1 MPLRALCL
9 LALIPLVHSAAAAE
23 LASGTLRLPLAPSTP
38 QKALHVSATGLD
50 PAKPVWV
57 KFELTGISASDQP
70 TGDLVLDAMPLEQRV
85 DLGKSMV
92 RFEAAKLTLKRPD
105 AAVQQQ
111 LEAAAGGSSPQEQE
125 ARLGAA
131 MAQAL
136 EAVRSGRGSLV
147 LGTQIR
153 QYDAPGK
160 PELTFST
167 SVERTQDIQPVAI
180 QVTLGQGEPPV
191 SAAERERSYK
201 KDKVWAGV
209 FGLLFVLGFWWWRRQ
224 RDA

>member
-1 MPLRALCL
+1 MAL
-9 LALIPLVHSAAAAE
+9 LALLGLTPLAQRATAAE
-23 LASGTLRLPLAPSTP
+23 LARDTLRLPLAPVTK
-38 QKALHVSATGLD
+38 QRALHVSAQGLD

-57 KFELTGISASDQP
+57 KFELTGLSASEQP

-111 LEAAAGGSSPQEQE
+111 LDAAAGGSSPQEQE
-125 ARLGAA
+125 ARLGAG

-136 EAVRSGRGSLV
+136 EAARSGRGTLV

-160 PELTFST
+160 AELSFST

-191 SAAERERSYK
+191 SAAEKERSYK

-209 FGLLFVLGFWWWRRQ
+209 FGLLFVLGFWWWRRR

>member
-1 MPLRALCL
+1 
-9 LALIPLVHSAAAAE
+9 
-23 LASGTLRLPLAPSTP
+23 
-38 QKALHVSATGLD
+38 
-50 PAKPVWV
+50 
-57 KFELTGISASDQP
+57 
-70 TGDLVLDAMPLEQRV
+70 
-85 DLGKSMV
+85 
-92 RFEAAKLTLKRPD
+92 
-105 AAVQQQ
+105 
-111 LEAAAGGSSPQEQE
+111 
-125 ARLGAA
+125 

-136 EAVRSGRGSLV
+136 DAVRGGRGTLV

-180 QVTLGQGEPPV
+180 QVTLGQGEPPF

-209 FGLLFVLGFWWWRRQ
+209 FGLVAVLGFWWWRRQ
-224 RDA
+224 RDT

>member
-1 MPLRALCL
+1 MSLRALCL
-9 LALIPLVHSAAAAE
+9 LALIPFVQSAAAAE
-23 LASGTLRLPLAPSTP
+23 LASGTLRLPLAPTTQ

-57 KFELTGISASDQP
+57 KFELTGISASVQP

-136 EAVRSGRGSLV
+136 GAVRSGRGTLV
-147 LGTQIR
+147 VGSQIR

-191 SAAERERSYK
+191 SAAERDRSYK

-209 FGLLFVLGFWWWRRQ
+209 FGLLFVLGFWWWRRK
-224 RDA
+224 RDG

>member
-1 MPLRALCL
+1 
-9 LALIPLVHSAAAAE
+9 
-23 LASGTLRLPLAPSTP
+23 
-38 QKALHVSATGLD
+38 
-50 PAKPVWV
+50 
-57 KFELTGISASDQP
+57 
-70 TGDLVLDAMPLEQRV
+70 MPLEQRV

-125 ARLGAA
+125 ARLGAG

-136 EAVRSGRGSLV
+136 AAARSGKGTLV

-160 PELTFST
+160 SELIFST

-180 QVTLGQGEPPV
+180 QVSLGQGEPPV
-191 SAAERERSYK
+191 SAAERDRAYK

-209 FGLLFVLGFWWWRRQ
+209 FGLLFVVGFWWWRR
-224 RDA
+224 RLDA